1 MRTRRFLRPIL
12 LANAAAL
19 AVLVG
24 LSLAPSR
31 APGQVA
37 QPDFRARGE
46 YTMISGR
53 TSAGSRPVVYVVDS
67 ANGEVVALRWD
78 NNKQQFNGVGYRS
91 IQTDARAG
99 RGR

>member
-1 MRTRRFLRPIL
+1 MRTRRSLRPL
-12 LANAAAL
+12 VLANAAML

-31 APGQVA
+31 APAQGA

-46 YTMISGR
+46 YTMVTGR
-53 TSAGSRPVVYVVDS
+53 ITAGSQPVVYVVDS
-67 ANGEVVALRWD
+67 ANGEVVAMRWD
-78 NNKQQFNGVGYRS
+78 NNRDQFNGVGYRS